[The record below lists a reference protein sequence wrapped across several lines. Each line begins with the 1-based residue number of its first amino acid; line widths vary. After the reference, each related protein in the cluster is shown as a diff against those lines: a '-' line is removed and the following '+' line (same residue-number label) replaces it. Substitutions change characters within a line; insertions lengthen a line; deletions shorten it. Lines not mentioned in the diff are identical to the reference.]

1 MLASQELSKC
11 EMMGKNRIPGII
23 LAILGVVLFSAK
35 AVMVKLAYR
44 YDIDVIS
51 LLLLRML
58 FALPIYIGIALIK
71 KPKDKSMMASSVY
84 LWIVGLGVVGYYL
97 ASLFDFMGLQYIK
110 ASLERVI
117 LFIYPTIVVLI
128 SWLFLKSKISKRQI
142 IAILLTYTGI
152 IVAFSLE
159 LKIEGEGVW
168 IGAGLIVLSAVT
180 YASYIAGSGWLIPKI
195 GATVFTSYAMIVSCI
210 CVLIHYALTG
220 NFDLYNYPAEIYW
233 LGFAMAVL
241 STVIPSYLVSW
252 SIKIIGAP
260 SFAIVAS
267 LGPISTILLASYFLG
282 EQMHWMQ
289 WVGTVLVL
297 IGVFY
302 VSRNE

>member
-1 MLASQELSKC
+1 MS
-11 EMMGKNRIPGII
+11 KNRILGVI
-23 LAILGVVLFSAK
+23 LAVLGVVLFSAK
-35 AVMVKLAYR
+35 AVMVKMAYQ
-44 YDIDVIS
+44 YDIDVLS

-58 FALPIYIGIALIK
+58 FALPIYVGIAFIR
-71 KPKDKSMMASSVY
+71 KPKDSGTMTSSVY
-84 LWIVGLGVVGYYL
+84 LWIVGLGVIGYYL

-110 ASLERVI
+110 ASLERII

-159 LKIEGEGVW
+159 LKMEGQGVW
-168 IGAGLIVLSAVT
+168 IGAGLIFLSAVT

-195 GATVFTSYAMIVSCI
+195 GATVFTSYAMIVSCG
-210 CVLIHYALTG
+210 CVLIHYAMTG
-220 NFDLYNYPAEIYW
+220 DFDLANYPAEIYG

-282 EQMHWMQ
+282 ERMHWLQ
-289 WVGTVLVL
+289 WIGTVLVL
-297 IGVFY
+297 VGVFY
-302 VSRNE
+302 VSKKD